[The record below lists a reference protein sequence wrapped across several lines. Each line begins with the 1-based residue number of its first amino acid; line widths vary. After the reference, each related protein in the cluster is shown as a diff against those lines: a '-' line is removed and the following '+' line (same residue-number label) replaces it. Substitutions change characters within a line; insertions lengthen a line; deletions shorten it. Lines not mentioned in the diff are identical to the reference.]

1 MAGRPPDLRPEP
13 LPRPVRYK
21 FVDDGTVVDAA
32 RKVADYLLAP
42 ALPAGRIFGDSA
54 MIQPGAW
61 TRLRDAKLVLKE
73 AKPFHSSVRLKR
85 GTIVLDGVSVSDPAE
100 LDAIVATL
108 RQIISADG
116 GGKVRALRSAEMA
129 KWWVFIAFDIEEP
142 VLVIE
147 TAGGGYLFVL
157 HFSATGLLAVDE
169 LNALP
174 DPSR

>member
-1 MAGRPPDLRPEP
+1 
-13 LPRPVRYK
+13 
-21 FVDDGTVVDAA
+21 
-32 RKVADYLLAP
+32 
-42 ALPAGRIFGDSA
+42 
-54 MIQPGAW
+54 
-61 TRLRDAKLVLKE
+61 
-73 AKPFHSSVRLKR
+73 
-85 GTIVLDGVSVSDPAE
+85 
-100 LDAIVATL
+100 
-108 RQIISADG
+108 
-116 GGKVRALRSAEMA
+116 MA